1 MASLAVVVDGVKCR
15 LNFKRANIVV
25 GTTAAERKLVKA
37 FDFKGDATQA
47 TAAQVEALVRARP
60 GFNELVAR
68 AVAELPAADEAL
80 VERSDDAERA
90 QARAA
95 AEQQQTEVLVCRPN
109 RTRAAAERQ
118 QTELFQFTGAL
129 RDRATGTRW
138 SRKRPRPAA
147 APCADSC
154 QQEDCK
160 RARAERDEAL
170 RVASAAQE
178 QLDAVRAEMGSVWL
192 LLVTSEAFAVPE
204 NLVHATAEYEAGYL
218 VVRGRWFALEQRS
231 PRGYKLLTE
240 EVLVVVNTM
249 IRVPWVLFN
258 GSAAGKEP
266 RESRSGL
273 YILGEEWYN
282 RLFESV

>member
-1 MASLAVVVDGVKCR
+1 M
-15 LNFKRANIVV
+15 
-25 GTTAAERKLVKA
+25 
-37 FDFKGDATQA
+37 
-47 TAAQVEALVRARP
+47 
-60 GFNELVAR
+60 R

-178 QLDAVRAEMGSVWL
+178 QLDAVRAEMA
-192 LLVTSEAFAVPE
+192 LLVEGLEGDDKSARFEAKIIIFARG
-204 NLVHATAEYEAGYL
+204 AT
-218 VVRGRWFALEQRS
+218 
-231 PRGYKLLTE
+231 PRTPPFIFHFSL
-240 EVLVVVNTM
+240 
-249 IRVPWVLFN
+249 
-258 GSAAGKEP
+258 
-266 RESRSGL
+266 
-273 YILGEEWYN
+273 
-282 RLFESV
+282 